1 MNKLERYMDS
11 EIEFGLRALILVS
24 ILDDCE
30 LSFDKLIIF
39 DYMLTNINDFDTNF
53 GSVHPNTSYRFAK
66 VIIKRQVYK
75 NGLNYCVIKN
85 LIDIKYT
92 SSGILYKATSLT
104 SPFINL
110 IETAYVEKLKR
121 CAIRI
126 GELYGNSKLNDLQQ
140 LINKKINEHGIGF
153 HKIEG

>member
-53 GSVHPNTSYRFAK
+53 DSVHPNTSYRFAK

-104 SPFINL
+104 APFINL
-110 IETAYVEKLKR
+110 IETTYVEQLKR

-126 GELYGNSKLNDLQQ
+126 GELYGNSKLNYLQQ
-140 LINKKINEHGIGF
+140 LIDKK
-153 HKIEG
+153 

>member
-11 EIEFGLRALILVS
+11 EIEYGLRALILVS
-24 ILDDCE
+24 ILDCE

-39 DYMLTNINDFDTNF
+39 DYMLTNINDFDNNF
-53 GSVHPNTSYRFAK
+53 DSVHPNTSYRFAK
-66 VIIKRQVYK
+66 VIINRQVYK

-92 SSGILYKATSLT
+92 TSGILYKGTSLT
-104 SPFINL
+104 APFINL
-110 IETAYVEKLKR
+110 METDYVVKLKR

-126 GELYGNSKLNDLQQ
+126 GELYGNSILDDLQQ
-140 LINKKINEHGIGF
+140 LIEKKVNEYGIGF